1 MLASGASDTG
11 EPKQLVVEKVI
22 EPANP
27 SFSLAF
33 SPGQAE
39 AEAEAL
45 RDLTGCGSGP
55 SVKKWTCLYLVGF
68 PQINLVQKS
77 ENNKRISGTFLKK
90 IQ

>member
-39 AEAEAL
+39 AEAL
-45 RDLTGCGSGP
+45 KDLTGCDSGP
-55 SVKKWTCLYLVGF
+55 LVKKWTCLYLVGF
-68 PQINLVQKS
+68 PQINFVQKS
-77 ENNKRISGTFLKK
+77 ENNKRISGTFFFFL

>member
-1 MLASGASDTG
+1 LLASGASDTG
-11 EPKQLVVEKVI
+11 EPKQLLVEKVI

-27 SFSLAF
+27 SFSF

-39 AEAEAL
+39 AEAL
-45 RDLTGCGSGP
+45 KDLTGCGSGP

-77 ENNKRISGTFLKK
+77 ETNKRISGTYFFF
-90 IQ
+90 

>member
-39 AEAEAL
+39 AEAL

-68 PQINLVQKS
+68 PPVNLVKKS
-77 ENNKRISGTFLKK
+77 ENNKRISGTFFL